1 MNIRFESWYKNNSI
15 NKETLSLFDEG
26 IMCYRVGAY
35 RAAFIMTYL
44 GLQIAIKNRILSA
57 TYKPNNMPQSKW
69 NDIINRLQ
77 DDRMWDYEVFN
88 IVNMKQPD
96 SVFVIGD
103 DIRKQY
109 DYWRNIRNDCAHA
122 KSNIIDYPHVE
133 AFWLFIQ
140 ANYDKFVVNGGRQG
154 LMEKIKKHYDIRYT
168 SPYAKVSYIVEAIKS
183 SVNNNEIVDFLEEI
197 YLFFSEDLKL
207 WNVFSSKHIGH
218 SFWEEIAYSEDTS
231 LRESL
236 YEFVKREKGIF
247 VNFIIEYTDK
257 FYEFILDDKFIR
269 IFWNDWIWDVF
280 KNNNKTGWRCV
291 NTLIGNQV
299 IPEEEQKGFIKI
311 LINKIKT
318 LPPEDM
324 IDLLMDVGYFEELKL
339 ELFNEDIYDMS
350 SGINSLNMNWS
361 RIKYYIL
368 INEVDLEIVKFLNKY
383 YNQIL
388 YGEYYKGMTELFNNN
403 ADFKYRY
410 LEILYENNMHIPKEL
425 DNFKSN

>member
-1 MNIRFESWYKNNSI
+1 MKIRFESWYENNSI

-57 TYKPNNMPQSKW
+57 TYKPNHMPKSKW

-88 IVNMKQPD
+88 VVNMKQPD

-109 DYWRNIRNDCAHA
+109 EYWRNIRNDCAHA

-183 SVNNNEIVDFLEEI
+183 CVNTNEIVDFLEDI

-207 WNVFSSKHIGH
+207 WNVFSSKHIAH
-218 SFWEEIAYSEDTS
+218 SFWEEIAYSEDIV

-236 YEFVKREKGIF
+236 YEFVKREKIIF
-247 VNFIIEYTDK
+247 VDFIVEYTDK
-257 FYEFILDDKFIR
+257 FYEFILDDRFIR

-280 KNNNKTGWRCV
+280 NSNNKTGWRCV
-291 NTLIGNQV
+291 STLVGNQI
-299 IPEEEQKGFIKI
+299 IPEEEQKDFIKM
-311 LINKIKT
+311 LIYNIKT
-318 LPPEDM
+318 LPPDD
-324 IDLLMDVGYFEELKL
+324 IVDLLMDAGYFDELKL
-339 ELFNEDIYDMS
+339 ELFNEYIYDVPN
-350 SGINSLNMNWS
+350 GINVLNMNWN
-361 RIKYYIL
+361 RIKYYI
-368 INEVDLEIVKFLNKY
+368 ITTEVDYDVVKVLNKFY
-383 YNQIL
+383 TQTS
-388 YGEYYKGMTELFNNN
+388 YGEFHKGMTELFNNN
-403 ADFKYRY
+403 EKLRSQY
-410 LEILYENNMHIPKEL
+410 LEILYNNNMKIPEEFSG
-425 DNFKSN
+425 FKSV